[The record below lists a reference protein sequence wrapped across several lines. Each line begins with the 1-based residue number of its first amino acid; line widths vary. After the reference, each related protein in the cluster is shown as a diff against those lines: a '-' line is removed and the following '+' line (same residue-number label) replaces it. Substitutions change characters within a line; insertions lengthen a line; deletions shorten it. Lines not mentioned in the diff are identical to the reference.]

1 MHLSLFLSFC
11 FVVVQLAGGGGGS
24 GEGIERGGL
33 FLLCSTK
40 VYIDPYP
47 RAS

>member
-1 MHLSLFLSFC
+1 MSLFLGFC
-11 FVVVQLAGGGGGS
+11 FVVVQLAGGSGGGS